1 MRKNAYLGNILL
13 AAVTAI
19 AMLAAV
25 LCRVF
30 APAAVLPVLNIPN
43 LLALCVIALVLEHN
57 LARPDH
63 APCLVCAA
71 LLAAAVF
78 ALLPLAAGLVAL
90 DSIWLTALL
99 GGVIYAAAKWLF
111 DSVAQRL
118 SSGPV
123 GKAAAAITGLGMIL
137 AGQAF
142 AGMLL

>member
-43 LLALCVIALVLEHN
+43 LLALCVIALVLEHY

-71 LLAAAVF
+71 LLATAVF

-118 SSGPV
+118 SSGSA

>member
-19 AMLAAV
+19 AMLAMV

-43 LLALCVIALVLEHN
+43 LLALCVVALVLEYY
-57 LARPDH
+57 LARPSQV
-63 APCLVCAA
+63 PCLVCAA

-78 ALLPLAAGLVAL
+78 ALLPLAAGLMPL
-90 DSIWLTALL
+90 RNIWLTALL

-118 SSGPV
+118 SSGPA
-123 GKAAAAITGLGMIL
+123 GKVAAALTGFGMIL

-142 AGMLL
+142 AGMIL